1 MGNSGV
7 GGFVAT
13 GEVTTKFLIR
23 PSILSKRRTLA
34 LNYRYVF
41 VQSQSSY
48 SDRGGAGREELKS
61 CWKFY
66 TETEVETARKWNLSC
81 TRSSQTDMMGRIM
94 CVKKRLSFSII
105 LYAGSNL

>member
-48 SDRGGAGREELKS
+48 SDRGGAEPTGGVRVVGNS
-61 CWKFY
+61 
-66 TETEVETARKWNLSC
+66 TRKL
-81 TRSSQTDMMGRIM
+81 R
-94 CVKKRLSFSII
+94 
-105 LYAGSNL
+105 

>member
-7 GGFVAT
+7 GGLVAT
-13 GEVTTKFLIR
+13 GEATTKFLIR

-48 SDRGGAGREELKS
+48 SDRGGADSTGG
-61 CWKFY
+61 
-66 TETEVETARKWNLSC
+66 ARVVGGFF
-81 TRSSQTDMMGRIM
+81 RQFI
-94 CVKKRLSFSII
+94 
-105 LYAGSNL
+105 